1 MAAFQYKA
9 RNRAGAM
16 VSGVIDAAS
25 LDAAATALMGQGITP
40 IDIKPGK
47 NKGGNNSGSTS
58 AAKSDGSVQAAKP
71 ASTRSDSKKQ
81 NFADKD
87 AFQALNEVF
96 TRKKIDINE
105 LIIFSRQMQS
115 LSKAGLPLDRALYGL
130 QASMKNQNFKDVLR
144 RVQAGLESGQNLS
157 TALGQYPKIFSP
169 LFLSLVDVG
178 ENTGRLD
185 MAFEQIGKY
194 LQLEKSTRKQV
205 KSATRY
211 PAFVVVTIAIALVLI
226 TYFVIPAFSETF
238 LRLGAELPLETR
250 ILIGISDFVVNWWQF
265 MLGGTVAAVV
275 AFKVWVNSEL
285 GRLLWDE
292 KKRLMP
298 LAGPVFERIA
308 LARFARTFSM
318 VMKAGVPIVHGMNVV
333 AGAVGNQFI
342 AKRIIRM
349 RDGISRGESL
359 YNTAV
364 ATNMFSPLVL
374 QMISVG
380 EESGTIDQLLEEVAD
395 FYDAEVEYDL
405 KRLGEAIEP
414 ILIMFIAG
422 MVLVLALGVFLPIWD
437 LSSAANR

>member
-1 MAAFQYKA
+1 MAAYQYKA
-9 RNRAGAM
+9 RNRAGGM
-16 VSGVIDAAS
+16 VTGVIDAPN
-25 LDAAATALMGQGITP
+25 LDAAANELLGQGITP
-40 IDIKPGK
+40 IDIRPGK
-47 NKGGNNSGSTS
+47 NKTS
-58 AAKSDGSVQAAKP
+58 AASANNTETSAQAGKPSAPKS
-71 ASTRSDSKKQ
+71 TTKKQ
-81 NFADKD
+81 TFADKD

-105 LIIFSRQMQS
+105 LIIFTRQMQS
-115 LSKAGLPLDRALYGL
+115 LTKAGLPLDRALFGL
-130 QASMKNQNFKDVLR
+130 QASMKNKNFRDVLQK
-144 RVQAGLESGQNLS
+144 VQAGLESGQTLS
-157 TALGQYPKIFSP
+157 TSLGQFPKIFSQ

-185 MAFEQIGKY
+185 LAFEQIGRY
-194 LQLEKSTRKQV
+194 LQLEKNTRKQV

-211 PAFVVVTIAIALVLI
+211 PAFVVATIAVALVLI

-238 LRLGAELPLETR
+238 LRLGADLPLETR

-265 MLGGTVAAVV
+265 LLGGTVAAVV
-275 AFKVWVNSEL
+275 GFKVWVNSEL

-318 VMKAGVPIVHGMNVV
+318 VMRAGVPIVHGMNVV
-333 AGAVGNQFI
+333 AGAVGNKFI
-342 AKRIIRM
+342 AKRVIKM

-405 KRLGEAIEP
+405 KRLGEMIEP

-422 MVLVLALGVFLPIWD
+422 MVLILALGVFLPIWD
-437 LSSAANR
+437 LSSAARGQ

>member
-1 MAAFQYKA
+1 MAAYQYKA
-9 RNRAGAM
+9 RNRSGAM
-16 VSGVIDAAS
+16 VSGVIDAAN

-47 NKGGNNSGSTS
+47 NKSSS
-58 AAKSDGSVQAAKP
+58 ASNTKSDNTSQASKP
-71 ASTRSDSKKQ
+71 SSPRNTNKKQ
-81 NFADKD
+81 GFADKD

-115 LSKAGLPLDRALYGL
+115 LTKAGLPLDRALFGL
-130 QASMKNQNFKDVLR
+130 QASMKNQNFRDVLQK
-144 RVQAGLESGQNLS
+144 VQAGLESGQNLS
-157 TALGQYPKIFSP
+157 TALGQYPKIFSQ

-185 MAFEQIGKY
+185 LAFEQIGRY
-194 LQLEKSTRKQV
+194 LQLEKNTRKQV

-238 LRLGAELPLETR
+238 LRLGADLPLETR

-265 MLGGTVAAVV
+265 LLGGTVATVV
-275 AFKVWVNSEL
+275 GFKLWVNSEL

-342 AKRIIRM
+342 AKRIIKM

>member
-1 MAAFQYKA
+1 MAAYQYKA
-9 RNRAGAM
+9 RNRAGGM
-16 VSGVIDAAS
+16 VTGVIDAPN
-25 LDAAATALMGQGITP
+25 LDAAANELLGQGITP
-40 IDIKPGK
+40 IDIRPGK
-47 NKGGNNSGSTS
+47 NKTS
-58 AAKSDGSVQAAKP
+58 AASANNTETSAQAGKPSAPKS
-71 ASTRSDSKKQ
+71 TTKKQ
-81 NFADKD
+81 TFADKD

-105 LIIFSRQMQS
+105 LIIFTRQMQS
-115 LSKAGLPLDRALYGL
+115 LTKAGLPLDRALFGL
-130 QASMKNQNFKDVLR
+130 QASMKNKNFRDVLQK
-144 RVQAGLESGQNLS
+144 VQAGLESGQTLS
-157 TALGQYPKIFSP
+157 TSLGQFPKIFSQ

-185 MAFEQIGKY
+185 LAFEQIGRY
-194 LQLEKSTRKQV
+194 LQLEKNTRKQV

-211 PAFVVVTIAIALVLI
+211 PAFVVATIAIALVLI

-238 LRLGAELPLETR
+238 LRLGADLPVETR

-265 MLGGTVAAVV
+265 LLGGTVAAVV
-275 AFKVWVNSEL
+275 GFKVWVNSEL

-318 VMKAGVPIVHGMNVV
+318 VMRAGVPIVHGMNVV
-333 AGAVGNQFI
+333 AGAVGNKFI
-342 AKRIIRM
+342 AKRVIKM

-405 KRLGEAIEP
+405 KRLGEMIEP

-437 LSSAANR
+437 LSSAARGQ